1 MTEKKLRI
9 FKENYKK
16 CKKKST
22 LKIIFKFLLWHVPI
36 QHMFWIRI
44 RHLLYKSGST
54 DPDLHHC
61 YKCLLKFFKK
71 R

>member
-22 LKIIFKFLLWHVPI
+22 LKIIFKFFAMACSYTTYVLDTDPTFI
-36 QHMFWIRI
+36 T
-44 RHLLYKSGST
+44 GST